1 MSLSVIPMIRA
12 NEKKLAWIILLM
24 ILGQYSFQL
33 IQEWGDAEI
42 YEDYTMYLVPFYERC
57 TLAKF
62 EHFQETGQA
71 YRNSLKSWLNCLGH
85 ELFVNDRILPS
96 LFSLGCVYMV
106 YLLGHSMSKDRVVG
120 LIAAAALM
128 SSPLLTKFDTSPTY
142 DQAWAFF
149 FLLSMVL
156 LYRMPKA
163 SPLVYPLA
171 IFSKVY
177 AIGFIPL
184 YAYTAYHTL
193 YKNGKDLRWVLGG
206 VIVLG
211 FVGCLVALT
220 LGVGTPLGFHP
231 ERLSESGL
239 RIFEVLWPVLP
250 VFALFFG
257 LDVIFKGRYNQSRNL
272 VLLWLFGMMMTIPI
286 VYVFS
291 NQWMFGYRFVP
302 FAAFL
307 GIYVG
312 VTIVKLGSIFI
323 QYKLRIPSHQE

>member
-1 MSLSVIPMIRA
+1 MIRA
-12 NEKKLAWIILLM
+12 NEKKIAWIILAM

-33 IQEWGDAEI
+33 IQEWNDTET
-42 YEDYTMYLVPFYERC
+42 YEDYAMYLIPFYERC
-57 TLAKF
+57 TLTKF
-62 EHFQETGQA
+62 EHFEENNGGI
-71 YRNSLKSWLNCLGH
+71 YRNSLKSWLNCLGYQA
-85 ELFVNDRILPS
+85 FTNDRILPS
-96 LFSLGCVYMV
+96 LFSLGCVYLV
-106 YLLGHSMSKDRVVG
+106 YLLGHSMSKDRIVG
-120 LIAAAALM
+120 LIAASALM
-128 SSPLLTKFDTSPTY
+128 TSPLLTKFDTSPTY

-177 AIGFIPL
+177 SIAFIPM
-184 YAYTAYHTL
+184 YAYTAY
-193 YKNGKDLRWVLGG
+193 KNGRDLRWILGG
-206 VIVLG
+206 VIILG
-211 FVGCLVALT
+211 FVGSVIALT

-231 ERLSESGL
+231 ERFTESGL

-257 LDVIFKGRYNQSRNL
+257 LDVIFKGRYNESRNL
-272 VLLWLFGMMMTIPI
+272 VLLWLFGIMMTIPV

-312 VTIVKLGSIFI
+312 MTMTKLGSIFL
-323 QYKLRIPSHQE
+323 QYKLRVPNHKTQS